1 MVLDFDNCEYI
12 LHYEIFNDSV
22 YTLCYV
28 PLILVL
34 SPHPPTLPHHM
45 PTPKRKKEFNRRHL
59 EMVKYCNVSIADVQ
73 VASM

>member
-1 MVLDFDNCEYI
+1 MIVF
-12 LHYEIFNDSV
+12 
-22 YTLCYV
+22 TRYV